1 MYPKVFTDYM
11 AHRRKYGDVSSL
23 PTPVFFYGLS
33 DQEEMAV
40 DIDQGK
46 TLVVSLLGEMQ
57 EKDSGETR
65 LFFELNGQPRPV
77 RVQRAGQSAAARK
90 TRSKAHE
97 GNSHQV
103 GAPMPGAVAVV
114 SVKPDQ
120 KVTRGSP
127 LVSIEAM
134 KMENTVS
141 AYRDGI
147 VARVHVAPGDRV
159 EAKDLL
165 VEFEPVP

>member
-1 MYPKVFTDYM
+1 
-11 AHRRKYGDVSSL
+11 
-23 PTPVFFYGLS
+23 
-33 DQEEMAV
+33 
-40 DIDQGK
+40 
-46 TLVVSLLGEMQ
+46 MQ

-77 RVQRAGQSAAARK
+77 LIQRAGQGAAARK
-90 TRSKAHE
+90 TRSKAQE
-97 GNSHQV
+97 GNPHQV

-114 SVKPDQ
+114 SVKPGQ

-141 AYRDGI
+141 ADRDGVI
-147 VARVHVAPGDRV
+147 AKVHVAPGDRV

-165 VEFEPVP
+165 VEFELSP